1 EQVDH
6 GRIVGLVSLDWR
18 KAYDTVTLPVLRARL
33 LEKPIHINLSAWIW
47 AFLNGRRFFVEV
59 QHSSSSTVRQHH
71 GLPQGCILSPLLW
84 IIYVD
89 SLLRTLEDLTFPH
102 THPAY
107 RLTGLAAYADDVC
120 FWCSGNS
127 QEEVDYKIMHTL
139 TIIQQW
145 ATETGMALSEEKTA
159 LIYFRRRCLPRITP
173 GTIHINDTV
182 LEPQAVIRLLG
193 LFFDAG
199 LTGKA
204 QVDHICTQARR
215 RVSVIR
221 RLYRTS
227 TLTLRKLYNQYILWI
242 FTTGSGMWP
251 FGLSATNWSVLE
263 GCYTHS
269 AKAILGARRLSSPL
283 K

>member
-145 ATETGMALSEEKTA
+145 ATETGMALSEENFSEK
-159 LIYFRRRCLPRITP
+159 
-173 GTIHINDTV
+173 
-182 LEPQAVIRLLG
+182 
-193 LFFDAG
+193 
-199 LTGKA
+199 
-204 QVDHICTQARR
+204 
-215 RVSVIR
+215 
-221 RLYRTS
+221 
-227 TLTLRKLYNQYILWI
+227 
-242 FTTGSGMWP
+242 
-251 FGLSATNWSVLE
+251 
-263 GCYTHS
+263 
-269 AKAILGARRLSSPL
+269 SSPGEDRPHL
-283 K
+283 LSTPMPTADYPRHDSHQ